1 MRSPLILA
9 TLLKATLIA
18 AVLPSSGTAQEM
30 LTEHTI
36 KASAGVTGIDA
47 DLGQF
52 QWLLGEWSGEGFGG
66 QCLES
71 WSPPAGGS
79 MMGTFRL
86 VEGSKLN
93 FCEVFLLSQ
102 TDQGVILKLKHF
114 DDQLVGWE
122 AKDKAINFPLLKVEK
137 NTAWFGG
144 LTYQLQKDGS
154 LKAWVAMKKKDGT
167 FREAEIHFQ
176 PVAKLSNEISP
187 LGR

>member
-1 MRSPLILA
+1 MRLPLILSTVLST
-9 TLLKATLIA
+9 TLPTTTVLAAICSSSAIA
-18 AVLPSSGTAQEM
+18 DQM

-36 KASAGVTGIDA
+36 KASAHATGIDA
-47 DLGQF
+47 DLNQF
-52 QWLLGEWSGEGFGG
+52 KWLIGEWSGEGFGG

-86 VEGSKLN
+86 VKDGKLN
-93 FCEVFLLSQ
+93 FCEVFLLSKS
-102 TDQGVILKLKHF
+102 DQGVVLKLKHF

-122 AKDKAINFPLLKVEK
+122 AKDKSVNFPLLKVAK

-176 PVAKLSNEISP
+176 HAKK
-187 LGR
+187 